1 MKLAE
6 GLLLRAEYQTKLE
19 NLQSR
24 LLSNLKM
31 QEGDSPNEDPT
42 VLLNEMEE
50 TNKKL
55 TELVKMINNCNAR
68 ETLADGR
75 SLSDALVD
83 REALL
88 KERRILANLVG
99 RANEQDYRVSRA
111 EIKMTV
117 TLSVKELQ
125 SKIDALS
132 KEYRQLDTELQGK
145 NWTVEL

>member
-31 QEGDSPNEDPT
+31 QEGDIPNEDPSL
-42 VLLNEMEE
+42 LLNEMEE

-55 TELVKMINNCNAR
+55 TDLVKMINNCNAR
-68 ETLADGR
+68 ETLSDGR
-75 SLSDALVD
+75 TLSDALVD

-99 RANEQDYRVSRA
+99 RASEQDYRVSRA

-125 SKIDALS
+125 SKIDVLS

>member
-19 NLQSR
+19 NLQNR
-24 LLSNLKM
+24 LLSNLKIH
-31 QEGDSPNEDPT
+31 EGDFPNEDPR

-55 TELVKMINNCNAR
+55 TELVKKITNCNAR

-75 SLSDALVD
+75 TLSDALVD

-88 KERRILANLVG
+88 KERRILATLVG
-99 RANEQDYRVSRA
+99 RANEQDYRVSRT

-125 SKIDALS
+125 SRIDSLS

-145 NWTVEL
+145 NWTVDL

>member
-19 NLQSR
+19 NLQNR
-24 LLSNLKM
+24 LLSNLKI
-31 QEGDSPNEDPT
+31 QEGDFPNEDPR

-55 TELVKMINNCNAR
+55 TELVKKINNCNAH
-68 ETLADGR
+68 ETLTDGR
-75 SLSDALVD
+75 TLSDALVD

-88 KERRILANLVG
+88 KERRILASLVG
-99 RANEQDYRVSRA
+99 RASEQEYRVSRT

-125 SKIDALS
+125 SKIDTLS
-132 KEYRQLDTELQGK
+132 KEYRQLDTELQGE
-145 NWTVEL
+145 NWTVDL